1 MINLKTSLIDD
12 VHDTQAKKGKRSVF
26 PVSLIH
32 VKYLSKY
39 TFHRYGMCRVGII
52 ELCTNGGRPRIIVVI
67 IIIIFLIT
75 TTAATLL
82 LIQLLNSPLLKT
94 VLVVME
100 VMVTGVMGMVSEL
113 VMQMV
118 VMVLWVVMRE
128 MG

>member
-1 MINLKTSLIDD
+1 
-12 VHDTQAKKGKRSVF
+12 
-26 PVSLIH
+26 
-32 VKYLSKY
+32 
-39 TFHRYGMCRVGII
+39 MCRVGII
-52 ELCTNGGRPRIIVVI
+52 ELCTNGGRPRIIVI

-82 LIQLLNSPLLKT
+82 LIQLLNSPLLKS

-100 VMVTGVMGMVSEL
+100 VMVTGVMGMVTEL